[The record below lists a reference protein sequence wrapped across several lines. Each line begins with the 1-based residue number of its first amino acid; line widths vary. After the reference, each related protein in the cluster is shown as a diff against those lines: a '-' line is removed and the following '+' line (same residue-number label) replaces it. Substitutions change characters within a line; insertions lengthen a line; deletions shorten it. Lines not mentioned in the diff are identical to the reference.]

1 MLRISYRRKPKKS
14 KPKLPRAP
22 VQCRSAL
29 IVCGLRQGRHRSGTQ
44 SSPSLYLLASTS
56 WRSATSCSAHCI
68 GTRNEGLPASASVDA
83 KFHCFRLMFYY
94 LAWMVG
100 KMLTHHLAGVNM
112 LTHKASMDRDDLL
125 SIPTQKLRERP
136 PKILFEDLHGS
147 SMVISTTRLP
157 QTSIA
162 LRSRF
167 QDFLRQSQSALE

>member
-1 MLRISYRRKPKKS
+1 MPLGSDSLWSSTRTSPRRH
-14 KPKLPRAP
+14 P
-22 VQCRSAL
+22 VQPKPIPARL
-29 IVCGLRQGRHRSGTQ
+29 NIV
-44 SSPSLYLLASTS
+44 A
-56 WRSATSCSAHCI
+56 I
-68 GTRNEGLPASASVDA
+68 RNELLGALHRHPERRVTCVSLCGCKVS
-83 KFHCFRLMFYY
+83 CFRLMFYY

-100 KMLTHHLAGVNM
+100 KMLTHHLAGINM